1 MSDEIEYEQ
10 AESRAEIIA
19 TCHYALAS
27 IELYDYAMLDEESK
41 MRIENIKRKALIL
54 IDGFLDEI
62 YYENYED

>member
-1 MSDEIEYEQ
+1 MSEEIVYEES
-10 AESRAEIIA
+10 ESRAEIIA

-41 MRIENIKRKALIL
+41 IRIDNIKRKALIL

>member
-1 MSDEIEYEQ
+1 MSDEIVYEQ

-19 TCHYALAS
+19 TCHNALAS
-27 IELYDYAMLDEESK
+27 VEFFDYAMLDEESK
-41 MRIENIKRKALIL
+41 MRIDNIKRKALIL

>member
-1 MSDEIEYEQ
+1 MSEEIVYEES
-10 AESRAEIIA
+10 ESRAEIIA

-27 IELYDYAMLDEESK
+27 VEFFDFAMLDEESK
-41 MRIENIKRKALIL
+41 MRIENIKRKSLIL

>member
-1 MSDEIEYEQ
+1 MSEEIMYEES
-10 AESRAEIIA
+10 ESRAEIIA

-27 IELYDYAMLDEESK
+27 IESYDYAMLDEESK
-41 MRIENIKRKALIL
+41 MRIDNIKRKALIL

>member
-1 MSDEIEYEQ
+1 MSEEIVYEES
-10 AESRAEIIA
+10 ESRAEIIA

-27 IELYDYAMLDEESK
+27 IESYDYAMLDEESK
-41 MRIENIKRKALIL
+41 MRIDNIKRKALIL

>member
-10 AESRAEIIA
+10 AETRAEIIA

-41 MRIENIKRKALIL
+41 MRIDNIKRKALIL

>member
-1 MSDEIEYEQ
+1 MTEEIVYEES
-10 AESRAEIIA
+10 ESRAEIIA

-27 IELYDYAMLDEESK
+27 IESYDYAMLDEESK
-41 MRIENIKRKALIL
+41 MRIDNIKRKALIL

>member
-1 MSDEIEYEQ
+1 MSDEIEYEE
-10 AESRAEIIA
+10 AETRAEIIA

>member
-1 MSDEIEYEQ
+1 MSEEIVYEES
-10 AESRAEIIA
+10 ESRAEIIA

-27 IELYDYAMLDEESK
+27 VEFYDYAMLDEESK
-41 MRIENIKRKALIL
+41 MRIENIKRKSLIL

>member
-1 MSDEIEYEQ
+1 MYEES
-10 AESRAEIIA
+10 ESRAEIIA

-27 IELYDYAMLDEESK
+27 IESYDYAMLDEESK
-41 MRIENIKRKALIL
+41 MRIDNIKRKALIL